1 MTNKELEKK
10 IEELS
15 AQIEALKG
23 EMKKETPKGEIWKP
37 KVGKIYYYIDYA
49 GNVFSGEC
57 YSNVELVAG
66 NMYPTEEKAQFEANR
81 EKYTRLF
88 RQYVEQHSEPL
99 DWKNKEQEK
108 WCVSYNHL
116 WERLIYQK
124 DFDVQ
129 GAGIYGS
136 SEEVMQE
143 AVEFVGRENFLR
155 YIIGVEENNGD

>member
-1 MTNKELEKK
+1 MTNKEIEKK
-10 IEELS
+10 IEELN
-15 AQIEALKG
+15 AQIEALKS
-23 EMKKETPKGEIWKP
+23 EIKTEKPKGEIWKP

-99 DWKNKEQEK
+99 NWKDCDKEK
-108 WCVSYNHL
+108 WCVSYNHI
-116 WERLIYQK
+116 WDRLLYQK
-124 DFDVQ
+124 DYDIQ
-129 GAGIYGS
+129 GMDIYGS
-136 SEEVMQE
+136 SEEVMRE
-143 AVEFVGRENFLR
+143 AVEFVGVENMKKYVL
-155 YIIGVEENNGD
+155 GVESE